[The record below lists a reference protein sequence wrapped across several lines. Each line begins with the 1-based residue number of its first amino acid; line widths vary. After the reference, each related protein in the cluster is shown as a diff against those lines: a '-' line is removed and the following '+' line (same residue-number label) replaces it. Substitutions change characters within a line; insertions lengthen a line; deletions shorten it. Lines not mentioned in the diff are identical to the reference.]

1 MKTIA
6 TLTIRP
12 SERMD
17 AIAAS
22 HAQELP
28 RAIRFLAR
36 RTGLLEPSGAGM
48 LSYLLFERGY
58 CRHLIDLG
66 YTDAISRRAEI
77 LALLNYGSANDE
89 SVEVRMPLDL
99 AEADQSGLPRL
110 SRRKAM
116 QKEAITGRVTRVID
130 SADTISE
137 RDERRSAGWNTMEA
151 IAKVLRR
158 DTT

>member
-1 MKTIA
+1 
-6 TLTIRP
+6 
-12 SERMD
+12 
-17 AIAAS
+17 
-22 HAQELP
+22 
-28 RAIRFLAR
+28 
-36 RTGLLEPSGAGM
+36 M

-130 SADTISE
+130 STDTISE
-137 RDERRSAGWNTMEA
+137 RGERRSAGWNTMEA